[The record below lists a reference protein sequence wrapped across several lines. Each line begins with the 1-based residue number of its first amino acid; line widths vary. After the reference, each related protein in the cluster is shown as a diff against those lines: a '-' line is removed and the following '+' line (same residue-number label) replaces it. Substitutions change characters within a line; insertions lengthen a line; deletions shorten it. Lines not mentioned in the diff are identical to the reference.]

1 MRREIA
7 DRRLTEG
14 SSFADSSELTSK
26 TAALFSLMAEAVL
39 DLAPP
44 DTRRIL
50 SAGDSPFYEDT
61 VLRRGIEVAFERL
74 RRGQEPFDPDSA
86 LLRSRTVRPPSPT
99 SDRADSRFF
108 TINAAGRHIRVL
120 RSLNEEDD
128 WTASFLKQFQGALTE
143 PDSRYGIIPATE
155 AEVTTTRQ
163 ALSLLART
171 LPRTYHSALS
181 HLSFIAVAAGPDVFE
196 SASDRKRYR
205 ARSSSTTRHLPT
217 PPGPPRQ
224 CCTSV
229 SIKSSTTSRPPMPYT
244 VLGTT
249 YPRRS
254 WYAPRG
260 TTVLPGVSTARS
272 RPHTFMST

>member
-86 LLRSRTVRPPSPT
+86 LLRSGTVRPPSPH
-99 SDRADSRFF
+99 F
-108 TINAAGRHIRVL
+108 
-120 RSLNEEDD
+120 
-128 WTASFLKQFQGALTE
+128 
-143 PDSRYGIIPATE
+143 
-155 AEVTTTRQ
+155 
-163 ALSLLART
+163 
-171 LPRTYHSALS
+171 
-181 HLSFIAVAAGPDVFE
+181 
-196 SASDRKRYR
+196 
-205 ARSSSTTRHLPT
+205 
-217 PPGPPRQ
+217 
-224 CCTSV
+224 
-229 SIKSSTTSRPPMPYT
+229 
-244 VLGTT
+244 
-249 YPRRS
+249 
-254 WYAPRG
+254 
-260 TTVLPGVSTARS
+260 RS
-272 RPHTFMST
+272 RGFPILHHQRGRATHSGTAVSERGR